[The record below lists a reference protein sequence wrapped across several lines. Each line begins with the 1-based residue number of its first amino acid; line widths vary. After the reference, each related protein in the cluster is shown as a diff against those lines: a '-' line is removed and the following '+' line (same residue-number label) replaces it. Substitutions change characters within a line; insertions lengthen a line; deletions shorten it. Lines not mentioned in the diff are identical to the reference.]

1 MHVLL
6 VGPEFEEN
14 LSLRYLAAALRQAG
28 HTASLARFDSPE
40 YLEGVVQQVRRE
52 QPGLVGLSMVFQVRA
67 REFYELARALR
78 RAGYTGHLTA
88 GGHFATFAYEP
99 MLKDLPEL
107 DSVVRQEGEETLV
120 DLAGALQ
127 RRAGREELAA
137 VAGLVV
143 RGPDGEAI
151 AASRRRQVDNLDTLP
166 FPARDTPPERHLGVP
181 TAYLVGSR
189 GCYADCDYCCIFS

>member
-14 LSLRYLAAALRQAG
+14 LSLRHLAAALRQAG

-78 RAGYTGHLTA
+78 RAGYRGHITA

-99 MLKDLPEL
+99 MLADLPEL
-107 DSVVRQEGEETLV
+107 DSVVRQEGEATIV
-120 DLAGALQ
+120 ALAMALE
-127 RRAGREELAA
+127 RRTGPGELAA
-137 VAGLVV
+137 IPGM
-143 RGPDGEAI
+143 
-151 AASRRRQVDNLDTLP
+151 
-166 FPARDTPPERHLGVP
+166 
-181 TAYLVGSR
+181 
-189 GCYADCDYCCIFS
+189 